1 VAELYADRN
10 IRGDVRLSLRALGHV
25 VTTTDDL
32 RLERATDDVQLLT
45 AAERGWILLT
55 NNERDFV
62 LLHDAWHLWS
72 AAWGVAPQHAGI
84 VIPKQGWSMERA
96 TTELGRLLETGVSF
110 TNALYQWHGAL
121 GWFRR
126 VQAAV

>member
-1 VAELYADRN
+1 MADLYADRN
-10 IRGDVRLSLRALGHV
+10 IRGGVRLRLRALGHV
-25 VTTTDDL
+25 VTTTDEL
-32 RLERATDDVQLLT
+32 RLDRATDDLQLLT

-55 NNERDFV
+55 YNERNYV
-62 LLHDAWHLWS
+62 LLHDAWHRWS

-84 VIPKQGWSMERA
+84 IVPRQEWSAERA
-96 TTELGRLLETGVSF
+96 TAEVDRLLETVALF

-126 VQAAV
+126 V